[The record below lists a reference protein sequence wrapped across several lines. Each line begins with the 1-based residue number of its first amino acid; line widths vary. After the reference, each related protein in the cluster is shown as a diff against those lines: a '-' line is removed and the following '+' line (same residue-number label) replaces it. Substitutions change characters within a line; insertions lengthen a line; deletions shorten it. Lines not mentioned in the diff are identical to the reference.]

1 MLEMGEQIKV
11 AEMARNLIRLSGF
24 LPDEEIAITYT
35 GLRPGE
41 KLREELVGMDE
52 AIESSG
58 VDKIQRINSAWV
70 PDIEFITQKI
80 SEMERLATEGN
91 PKRLIQLICQLVPT
105 FRPLEPKS
113 FQQISKPTSL
123 EYPATSPGTVAFFQ
137 NLK

>member
-1 MLEMGEQIKV
+1 MGEQIKV
-11 AEMARNLIRLSGF
+11 VELARNLIRLSGF

-70 PDIEFITQKI
+70 PDVEFITQKI
-80 SEMERLATEGN
+80 SEMERLATEG
-91 PKRLIQLICQLVPT
+91 KSKTLIQLICQLVPT

-113 FQQISKPTSL
+113 FQQITKPTGL
-123 EYPATSPGTVAFFQ
+123 EYPVTSPGTVAFFQ
-137 NLK
+137 SLK